1 MRTWGQSKIS
11 SYCICACLLLRLKS
25 RSTKGHLTIQ
35 LLWAAAQILVTRFLP
50 CLPSGRVLLCV
61 WCESGELEGRTSS
74 RFSCVTPVV
83 ETFSSDRV
91 AFRTSSNI
99 SDGTPLQKQQKSS
112 KYRLFPEK
120 KLYRRLP
127 IGFEMRMWLEK
138 LRFYYLLIFFYFTS
152 FTVDLK
158 LLVFTKKY
166 LHSLYSNKIE
176 SINVNSVDEQ
186 EMHSFP
192 KKFLKSMWT
201 NWQTHTHLFS
211 HLWSNNQR
219 NASIPVQWVFWC
231 SLYKSYMLQIFFTKL
246 TRTLQRHPFFNFSF
260 KNT

>member
-120 KLYRRLP
+120 KTLP
-127 IGFEMRMWLEK
+127 QTSNRIWNANVTGEATILLFIDFFLFHFIYSWFK
-138 LRFYYLLIFFYFTS
+138 ITRFH
-152 FTVDLK
+152 K
-158 LLVFTKKY
+158 KVF
-166 LHSLYSNKIE
+166 
-176 SINVNSVDEQ
+176 
-186 EMHSFP
+186 
-192 KKFLKSMWT
+192 
-201 NWQTHTHLFS
+201 
-211 HLWSNNQR
+211 
-219 NASIPVQWVFWC
+219 A
-231 SLYKSYMLQIFFTKL
+231 
-246 TRTLQRHPFFNFSF
+246 
-260 KNT
+260 